1 MHHVAFTIES
11 TRLADLIEVVAPL
24 MPDIKSLQIEHLPP
38 VASDEAKR
46 PFVLGRS
53 RTAQAVLRILRG
65 MPEALWASEEV
76 YLGMTSHELA
86 GTSAAPA
93 LSLLRQNGYVERE
106 GDKFR
111 LTDLGKTAQF

>member
-38 VASDEAKR
+38 VAGEAKR

-53 RTAQAVLRILRG
+53 RTTQAVLRIMRG
-65 MPEALWASEEV
+65 MPEAMWASEEV
-76 YLGMTSHELA
+76 YLEMPNHELA
-86 GTSAAPA
+86 GASAAPA